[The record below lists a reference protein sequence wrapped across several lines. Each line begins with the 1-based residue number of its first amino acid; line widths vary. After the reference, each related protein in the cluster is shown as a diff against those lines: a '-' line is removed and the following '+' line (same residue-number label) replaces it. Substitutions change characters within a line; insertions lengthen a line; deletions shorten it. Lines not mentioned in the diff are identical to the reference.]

1 MGGPQI
7 EVNGCLKAGWEA
19 MAAGDVCSDINL
31 ADPTPDPTHISLL
44 NINLKWMPQTITV
57 WFYQHERERLH

>member
-1 MGGPQI
+1 MLAKNWGKLPGWLLGGPQI

-31 ADPTPDPTHISLL
+31 ADPTPT
-44 NINLKWMPQTITV
+44 
-57 WFYQHERERLH
+57 LHRYLSIEH